1 MAQIIKPEENRL
13 EVAHILRKHIA
24 DYQGQYP
31 LEHRKIVF
39 DLLNCRTADLGGR
52 KRRFMLDTLQR
63 QLSF

>member
-31 LEHRKIVF
+31 LWSEHRKIVCE
-39 DLLNCRTADLGGR
+39 L
-52 KRRFMLDTLQR
+52 
-63 QLSF
+63 